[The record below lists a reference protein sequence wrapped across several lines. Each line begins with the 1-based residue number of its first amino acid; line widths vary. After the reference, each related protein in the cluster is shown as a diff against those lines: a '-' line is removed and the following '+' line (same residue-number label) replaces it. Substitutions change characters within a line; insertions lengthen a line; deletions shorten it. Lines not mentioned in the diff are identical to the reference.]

1 MKTDKELFKSI
12 VIVILLVLG
21 LAVTSYALASE
32 TISIEDHR
40 FNTGII
46 KINLNDGKVLR
57 FKDVN
62 GNDISYFEPGM
73 TFKADFFVRNDGS
86 NDMYYKIY
94 FDQVSGDLVNVLS
107 ITIKDGDR
115 TIFTGNMKDMDRT
128 HTQPVDDVLSINE
141 QKTLTIIFSFDEE
154 ADNRYMSKE
163 LSFALMAE
171 GTQVRNN
178 PNKEFNK

>member
-1 MKTDKELFKSI
+1 M
-12 VIVILLVLG
+12 
-21 LAVTSYALASE
+21 
-32 TISIEDHR
+32 
-40 FNTGII
+40 
-46 KINLNDGKVLR
+46 
-57 FKDVN
+57 
-62 GNDISYFEPGM
+62 
-73 TFKADFFVRNDGS
+73 
-86 NDMYYKIY
+86 
-94 FDQVSGDLVNVLS
+94 SGDLVNVLS

-163 LSFALMAE
+163 LAFALMAE

-178 PNKEFNK
+178 PNREFNK